1 MTGVFSPDVEVHF
14 GALLDEEGGCCHHQ
28 GEHRPGWGGAEGANA
43 NAASC
48 CQLPPEDVKD
58 FLEQVAAPR
67 VNRGWEFLLP
77 TDEDFVRKHP
87 DVAHRQHMLWGGI
100 QSK

>member
-1 MTGVFSPDVEVHF
+1 MERSLMRKEAAAIIKVSIV
-14 GALLDEEGGCCHHQ
+14 LGG
-28 GEHRPGWGGAEGANA
+28 GGGGAEGAPA

-48 CQLPPEDVKD
+48 CQLPPEDVKE

>member
-1 MTGVFSPDVEVHF
+1 MALFAQTA
-14 GALLDEEGGCCHHQ
+14 GAGFCKTPSSFCF
-28 GEHRPGWGGAEGANA
+28 P
-43 NAASC
+43 
-48 CQLPPEDVKD
+48 QLPPEDVKD

-77 TDEDFVRKHP
+77 TDEGFVRKHP
-87 DVAHRQHMLWGGI
+87 DVAHRQHMLWLGI

>member
-1 MTGVFSPDVEVHF
+1 MFADTTPSLQIPPAWLKR
-14 GALLDEEGGCCHHQ
+14 AL
-28 GEHRPGWGGAEGANA
+28 
-43 NAASC
+43 S
-48 CQLPPEDVKD
+48 QLPPEDVKD

-77 TDEDFVRKHP
+77 TDVDFVRKHP
-87 DVAHRQHMLWGGI
+87 DVAHRQHMLWLGI